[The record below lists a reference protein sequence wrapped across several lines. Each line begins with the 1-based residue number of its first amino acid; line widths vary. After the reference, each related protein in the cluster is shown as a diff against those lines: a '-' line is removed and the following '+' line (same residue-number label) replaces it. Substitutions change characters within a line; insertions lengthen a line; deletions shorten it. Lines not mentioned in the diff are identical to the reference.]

1 MFEFGPILRTL
12 WRNKTGAL
20 LIMLQT
26 ALTLAIVVNAAFI
39 ITQRQA
45 KIDRPTGVDEAN
57 IFTLSVIP
65 TQAGDKHYADVE
77 RDMIALNQL
86 PDVVSASIVNSA
98 PLSSSGSTNTM
109 RAEDNKPGI
118 GEVESNVFNTDQRGL
133 DTFGLKLLA
142 GRNFTANDMTVTSS
156 LEGKTPTVCIVT
168 RQLANKLF
176 GKGVDPIGKLVTP
189 GVQVV
194 GVASDTIGAYPNSD
208 VAGDVVL
215 VPQFYTNFN
224 VRYLIRVKPG
234 QLDAMMKKVPDVL
247 NNLDSQRVITS
258 VRSLLS
264 YKRSAYRSDQATI
277 SMLSVTM
284 VLISLVT
291 GLGIVG
297 LTLLWVNQRRKQIGT
312 RRALGAT
319 KLMVVRYF
327 LVENGI
333 IIGAG
338 IVLGCALALFAN
350 HLMVQHYQM
359 KALEVGYLAGGV
371 VAVWLLGLL
380 AALMPAWR
388 AAQVSPSLA
397 TRSV

>member
-45 KIDRPTGVDEAN
+45 KIDRPTGLDDAN
-57 IFTLSVIP
+57 TFSLSIVP
-65 TQAGDKHYADVE
+65 TQAGDKNFADVE
-77 RDMIALNQL
+77 RDLITLNQL
-86 PDVVSASIVNSA
+86 PGIVSATIVNSA
-98 PLSSSGSTNTM
+98 PLSSSGSTSTM
-109 RAEDNKPGI
+109 RSEDNKPGI
-118 GEVESNVFNTDQRGL
+118 GEVEANVFNTDQRGM

-156 LEGKTPTVCIVT
+156 LEGKTPSVCILT
-168 RQLANKLF
+168 RQLADNLF
-176 GKGVDPIGKLVTP
+176 GKGVDPIGKMITP
-189 GVQVV
+189 GVQVI

-215 VPQFYTNFN
+215 VPLFYTNFN
-224 VRYLIRVKPG
+224 LRYLIRVKPG
-234 QLDAMMKKVPDVL
+234 QLDEMMKKVPQVL
-247 NNLDSQRVITS
+247 NELDSQRVITG
-258 VRSLLS
+258 VRSLQD
-264 YKRSAYRSDQATI
+264 YKHSAYRSDQATI

-291 GLGIVG
+291 GLGVVG

-338 IVLGCALALFAN
+338 ILLGCALALFAN

-359 KALEVGYLAGGV
+359 MALNGGYLVGGV

-380 AALMPAWR
+380 AALVPAWR
-388 AAQVSPSLA
+388 AAQISPSLA